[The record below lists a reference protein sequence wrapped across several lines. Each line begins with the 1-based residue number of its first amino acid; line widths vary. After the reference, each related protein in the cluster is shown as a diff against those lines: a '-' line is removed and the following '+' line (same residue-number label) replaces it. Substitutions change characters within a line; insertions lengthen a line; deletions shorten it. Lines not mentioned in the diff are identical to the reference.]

1 MTVNTLVTGLIVF
14 KIFKVFRD
22 TKVPFRKDAT
32 VSSNH
37 SSIGGNN
44 RLRSI
49 IFILIESGAALFC
62 IQLIR
67 LAVSIAKTNIGVEVF
82 DLIVG
87 IHQMLNVSVDIYI
100 QSAPYPS

>member
-1 MTVNTLVTGLIVF
+1 MAVNTLVTGLIVF

-22 TKVPFRKDAT
+22 AKIPFTKDAT
-32 VSSNH
+32 MGSTSSV
-37 SSIGGNN
+37 GGS

-62 IQLIR
+62 IQLVR
-67 LAVSIAKTNIGVEVF
+67 LTVSVLKTNIGVEVF

-87 IHQMLNVSVDIYI
+87 IHQMLNVNI
-100 QSAPYPS
+100 